1 MRRAAAAISA
11 FLIAAVLGAVLLGVA
26 RRYLFGAPLSWTDEL
41 SAVLFVW
48 AVFWTAAFAV
58 PLSEHVAFDL
68 VIDLLPPGARR
79 AIGITVSLLVGLA
92 LLAALPK
99 TIGFVA
105 FLWRE
110 RTPALQWRL
119 DYVYAC
125 FPLFMGAAALRFLW
139 QVLRLCLRRS

>member
-1 MRRAAAAISA
+1 MKQAAAAISA
-11 FLIAAVLGAVLLGVA
+11 LLIAAVLGAVLLGVA

-48 AVFWTAAFAV
+48 AVFWAAAFAV
-58 PLSEHVAFDL
+58 PLREHVAFDL
-68 VIDLLPPGARR
+68 VLDSLPASLRR
-79 AIGITVSLLVGLA
+79 GIAIGASLAVGLA

-99 TIGFVA
+99 TVEFVA

-125 FPLFMGAAALRFLW
+125 FPLFMGAAALRFLSHA
-139 QVLRLCLRRS
+139 VLLCLRRS

>member
-1 MRRAAAAISA
+1 VAAAISA
-11 FLIAAVLGAVLLGVA
+11 LLIAAVLGAVLLGVA

-58 PLSEHVAFDL
+58 PLREHVAFDL
-68 VIDLLPPGARR
+68 VLDSLPASLRR
-79 AIGITVSLLVGLA
+79 GIAIGASVAVGLA

-99 TIGFVA
+99 TVEFVA

-139 QVLRLCLRRS
+139 QAVLLCLRRS